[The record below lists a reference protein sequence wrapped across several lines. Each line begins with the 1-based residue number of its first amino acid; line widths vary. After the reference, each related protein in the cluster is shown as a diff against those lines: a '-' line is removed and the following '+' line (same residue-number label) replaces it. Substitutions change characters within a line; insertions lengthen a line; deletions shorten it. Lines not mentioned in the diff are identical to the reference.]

1 MRSTFR
7 YVWSLVTLLLLMA
20 LVAVVRL
27 AWVNNPAGST
37 QTIARRTPTPTARV
51 TASPPPTQTITASV
65 EGPPTAT
72 VTLAPTPTVALGNVQ
87 RIATGGFA
95 FQPPAAFAV
104 EVAGTLVTM
113 TVEGAPGSLLLAAS
127 PAVARAGDTPDEQL
141 SYYGEQY
148 TGADDLVLDDLVTI
162 TVDSQLGWM
171 ADLVGEIDGAPHQ
184 GRIVL
189 VQPQAEQAVV
199 LIGQAPASDWPDLA
213 ASFDATLGS
222 VRFFAPT
229 GSPVAAVPIELR
241 PTSTPTATRAV
252 AVADTPSP
260 RATRQRS
267 ATGWRSYTNANFA
280 NAVTAALNTVWVAT
294 DGGIIAW
301 NKNNGRATKYTT
313 LDGLAANRNTAVVNC
328 PLRGLGVV
336 FGSEVGLQIYDT
348 GADSWKTLNSSNSNM
363 SFDDVSAL
371 HCDVE
376 NRFLIIGYQQHG
388 LDIFDANQ
396 GVWRSVGQN
405 EGLQNN
411 LVEAVGVV
419 GDREELWVSSGLGI
433 SVINADGTTEF
444 YDEANS
450 ALETNQIHRIAV
462 DSAGVVWLGAQDAL
476 YRIEDDE
483 WTIYDQREV
492 LASDFPSGA
501 LVGLAVAEDGTLWL
515 GSTAGEICHFDPVRV
530 QCREFFHA
538 EPGMVA
544 GELTSLTIGADG
556 AIYYTTAGGGVS
568 MYAGGRWRAFAVPDE
583 LLLGN
588 EIHSLAQTTDGLVW
602 IATERGIQALHP
614 ITETVVRQFTRNDSE
629 LLSATSEVLH
639 AAPEGGLWFGAVG
652 VSYFN
657 GLGWQSYTTVE
668 GLAGSLVQAIATDGQ
683 GRTWFGTESGLSIW
697 NGSTF
702 FNLTRDNGLPSDN
715 IRTLVV
721 DGPIMWISATDGG
734 LLRFERNQLQV
745 FTEENSA
752 LPSNSITALARLDD
766 GVLLLGHSQG
776 LARFEDGEVTSIP
789 ALDGYPVTAIAI
801 APDGVIWVGTG
812 DAGLFYFDG
821 EDWTQPPGQVQPP
834 SPQITALLID
844 AEGSVWVGA
853 QSGGIIRFEP

>member
-7 YVWSLVTLLLLMA
+7 FVWSLVTLLLLMA

-27 AWVNNPAGST
+27 AWVNNPAGAT
-37 QTIARRTPTPTARV
+37 QTAARRTPQPTASVTPSLQHTRTITATVALTPTA
-51 TASPPPTQTITASV
+51 I
-65 EGPPTAT
+65 
-72 VTLAPTPTVALGNVQ
+72 VALGNLQ
-87 RIATGGFA
+87 RIAAAGFA
-95 FQPPAAFAV
+95 FQPPADFTV

-113 TVEGAPGSLLLAAS
+113 TVEGAPGTLLLGAFPVKAQAGNT
-127 PAVARAGDTPDEQL
+127 PAEQL
-141 SYYGEQY
+141 DYYGAQY
-148 TGADDLVLDDLVTI
+148 TGASDLTLAELVTV
-162 TVDSQLGWM
+162 TVDSQLGWA
-171 ADLVGEIDGAPHQ
+171 ADLMGEVDGAVLQ
-184 GRIVL
+184 GRVVL
-189 VQPQAEQAVV
+189 VQPSDEQTVV
-199 LIGQAPASDWPDLA
+199 LIGQAPTTAWSDLA
-213 ASFDATLGS
+213 APFAATLSS

-229 GSPVAAVPIELR
+229 GNPVAAAPIELR
-241 PTSTPTATRAV
+241 PTATPTATLAV
-252 AVADTPSP
+252 AATGTPPP
-260 RATRQRS
+260 RATSQRS
-267 ATGWRSYTNANFA
+267 ATGWRSYTNANLA

-301 NKNNGRATKYTT
+301 NKNNGRSTKYTT
-313 LDGLAANRNTAVVNC
+313 LDGLAANRTTAVVNC

-348 GADSWKTLNSSNSNM
+348 GADSWKLLNSSNSNM

-396 GVWRSVGQN
+396 GVWRYVGQN

-411 LVEAVGVV
+411 LVQAVAVV

-433 SVINADGTTEF
+433 SVIKADGATEF

-450 ALETNQIHRIAV
+450 ALETNQIRRIAV
-462 DSAGVVWLGAQDAL
+462 DPAGVVWLGAQDAL

-483 WTIYDQREV
+483 WTIYDQRAV

-501 LVGLAVAEDGTLWL
+501 LTGLAVAEDGTLWL
-515 GSTAGEICHFDPVRV
+515 GSSSGEICHFDPVRV
-530 QCREFFHA
+530 QCQEFFRA

-544 GELTSLTIGADG
+544 GELTSLTIGADE

-588 EIHSLAQTTDGLVW
+588 EIHSLAQTTDGLIW
-602 IATERGIQALHP
+602 IASDRGIQALNP
-614 ITETVVRQFTRNDSE
+614 ITETVVRQFTRDDSE

-639 AAPEGGLWFGAVG
+639 ADPEGGLWFGAVG

-657 GLGWQSYTTVE
+657 GLGWKSYTTVE

-683 GRTWFGTESGLSIW
+683 GRTWFGTEAGLSIW
-697 NGSTF
+697 NGDAF

-721 DGPIMWISATDGG
+721 DGETMWISATDGG
-734 LLRFERNQLQV
+734 LLHFARNQLQL
-745 FTEENSA
+745 FTEENSD
-752 LPSNSITALARLDD
+752 LPSNSINVLARIDE

-776 LARFEDGEVTSIP
+776 LARFEDGQVTPIP
-789 ALDGYPVTAIAI
+789 ALDGYPVTAIAT

-812 DAGLFYFDG
+812 GAGLFYFDG
-821 EDWTQPPGQVQPP
+821 EDWTQPPGQAQPP

-844 AEGSVWVGA
+844 AAGSVWVGA
-853 QSGGIIRFEP
+853 QSGGLIRFDR